1 MAKLARRIV
10 VHGRVQ
16 GVGFR
21 YFVQRAGKSHGLTG
35 NVRNLPDD
43 TVEIVVEG
51 PLGAVEDFIRDVR
64 KGPRMA
70 LVEGLDVHEIA
81 VTDRYSTFMIEG
93 W

>member
-21 YFVQRAGKSHGLTG
+21 YFVQRAGKHHCLTG
-35 NVRNLPDD
+35 NVRNLRDD
-43 TVEIVVEG
+43 TVEVVVEG
-51 PLGAVEDFIRDVR
+51 PAGPVEDFIREVR
-64 KGPRMA
+64 KGPPMA
-70 LVEGLDVHEIA
+70 LVERVDIYDIA
-81 VTDRYSTFMIEG
+81 VSDRYPTFMIEG